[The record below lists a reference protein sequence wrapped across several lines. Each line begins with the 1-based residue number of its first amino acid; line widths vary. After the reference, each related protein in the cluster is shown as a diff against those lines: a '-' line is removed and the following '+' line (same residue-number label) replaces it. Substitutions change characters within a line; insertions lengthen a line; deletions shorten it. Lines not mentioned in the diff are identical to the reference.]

1 MGSVKSNSLL
11 TSPSLFSEGTVK
23 HELTFSQFLQDHFF
37 LIFSA
42 EFYVLDRLDK
52 RNNLRSQKEKYQ
64 AQTVCSLRAQSK
76 ISSHFRSPRR
86 ALFSD
91 FFSLILIFGQVRQ
104 EKQPTESKGK
114 ISSSKSWR
122 SKWQVK
128 NDVTRTQPPPE
139 IRWTLGDPPLT
150 ICRGKRP
157 NSLDTWIYIRAFVQM
172 FSIQYC
178 TSLMC
183 CPYF

>member
-1 MGSVKSNSLL
+1 MACWESS
-11 TSPSLFSEGTVK
+11 TVK
-23 HELTFSQFLQDHFF
+23 HELIFSQSPQDHFF

-64 AQTVCSLRAQSK
+64 AQKLCSLRAQSK
-76 ISSHFRSPRR
+76 ISSLFRSPRR

-104 EKQPTESKGK
+104 EKQPTDSKGK

-122 SKWQVK
+122 S
-128 NDVTRTQPPPE
+128 
-139 IRWTLGDPPLT
+139 
-150 ICRGKRP
+150 
-157 NSLDTWIYIRAFVQM
+157 
-172 FSIQYC
+172 
-178 TSLMC
+178 
-183 CPYF
+183 

>member
-23 HELTFSQFLQDHFF
+23 HELTFSQSPQDHFF

-64 AQTVCSLRAQSK
+64 AQKLCSLRAQSK

-104 EKQPTESKGK
+104 ENQPTESKGK

-139 IRWTLGDPPLT
+139 IHWTLWYPTSLSLEANV
-150 ICRGKRP
+150 R
-157 NSLDTWIYIRAFVQM
+157 NSLDTWIYKRAFVQM
-172 FSIQYC
+172 LSIQYH
-178 TSLMC
+178 TSTMC
-183 CPYF
+183 CPNF